1 MLTEKRY
8 EIILSLLK
16 EKGLIKVT
24 ELMDSTNT
32 SESTIRRDLCTL
44 ESKGLL
50 QRIHGGAKSINYTS
64 KELSFKEKSTKNI
77 HEKNILAKY
86 AASLIEDGECIF
98 LDAGT
103 STYEIIKYLRN
114 KDILVVTTGLNHIDA
129 LVDNDI
135 RCYMIGGN
143 VKLNTK
149 AIVGSH
155 AIKCLNKIRFDKC
168 FIGTNGIDLKAGFTT
183 PDCEEASIKSCAID
197 NSKISFVL
205 ADNSKFNEISF
216 VKFSELEKCIII
228 TNKENGINEYKEI
241 TDIKVVVK

>member
-1 MLTEKRY
+1 MLTEERY

-24 ELMDSTNT
+24 ELMEVLNT
-32 SESTIRRDLCTL
+32 SESTIRRDLGNL

-50 QRIHGGAKSINYTS
+50 ERVHGGARSINYKL
-64 KELSFKEKSTKNI
+64 KELSFKEKSSKNI
-77 HEKNILAKY
+77 QEKDTLAKY
-86 AASLIEDGECIF
+86 AASLVQDGECIF

-103 STYEIIKYLRN
+103 STYEIIKYLHN
-114 KDILVVTTGLNHIDA
+114 KDILVVTTGLKHIDA
-129 LVDNDI
+129 LVDNDV
-135 RCYMIGGN
+135 RCYMIGGT

-155 AIKCLNKIRFDKC
+155 AIKCLNKFRFDKC
-168 FIGTNGIDLKAGFTT
+168 FIGTNGIDLKSGFTT
-183 PDCEEASIKSCAID
+183 PDCEEASMKECAIN

-205 ADNSKFNEISF
+205 SDASKFNEVSF
-216 VKFSELEKCIII
+216 VKFADLDKCIII
-228 TNKENGINEYKEI
+228 TNKENGIKEYKEI

>member
-1 MLTEKRY
+1 MLTEERY

-24 ELMDSTNT
+24 ELMDVLNA
-32 SESTIRRDLCTL
+32 SESTIRRDLCSL
-44 ESKGLL
+44 ESKDFLK
-50 QRIHGGAKSINYTS
+50 RIHGGAKSIDY
-64 KELSFKEKSTKNI
+64 KLMELSYKDKLFKNI
-77 HEKNILAKY
+77 HEKNILAEY

-103 STYEIIKYLRN
+103 STYELIKYLHN

-143 VKLNTK
+143 VKLNTR

-155 AIKCLNKIRFDKC
+155 AVNCLSKFRFDKC
-168 FIGTNGIDLKAGFTT
+168 FIGTNGIDLNAGFTT

-197 NSKISFVL
+197 NSKMAFVL

-216 VKFSELEKCIII
+216 VTFCKLDKCTII
-228 TNKENGINEYKEI
+228 TNKTDNIDRYKKI

>member
-149 AIVGSH
+149 AH
-155 AIKCLNKIRFDKC
+155 AIKCLNKFRFDKC

>member
-155 AIKCLNKIRFDKC
+155 AIKYLNKFRFDKC

>member
-114 KDILVVTTGLNHIDA
+114 KSY
-129 LVDNDI
+129 
-135 RCYMIGGN
+135 RC
-143 VKLNTK
+143 
-149 AIVGSH
+149 
-155 AIKCLNKIRFDKC
+155 
-168 FIGTNGIDLKAGFTT
+168 
-183 PDCEEASIKSCAID
+183 
-197 NSKISFVL
+197 IS
-205 ADNSKFNEISF
+205 
-216 VKFSELEKCIII
+216 
-228 TNKENGINEYKEI
+228 
-241 TDIKVVVK
+241 

>member
-114 KDILVVTTGLNHIDA
+114 
-129 LVDNDI
+129 NDI

-155 AIKCLNKIRFDKC
+155 AIKCLNKFRFDKC

>member
-86 AASLIEDGECIF
+86 VASLIEDGECIF

-155 AIKCLNKIRFDKC
+155 AIKCLNKFRFDKC